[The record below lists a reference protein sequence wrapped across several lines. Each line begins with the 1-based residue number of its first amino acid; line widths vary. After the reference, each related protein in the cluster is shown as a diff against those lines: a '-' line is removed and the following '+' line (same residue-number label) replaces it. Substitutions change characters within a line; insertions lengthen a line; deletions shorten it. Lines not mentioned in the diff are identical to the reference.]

1 MDKRKY
7 SGLYSAKK
15 RNLWHFFI
23 MYAKS
28 YLFINIT
35 SYNNKL
41 KTVAYP
47 PLKELKVGQKMTNY
61 VIPIMVYTTYTK
73 LLNIY
78 ESKIIFQP
86 DGTV

>member
-1 MDKRKY
+1 
-7 SGLYSAKK
+7 
-15 RNLWHFFI
+15 

-61 VIPIMVYTTYTK
+61 VIPIWCTQHTQNYLTFTSRK
-73 LLNIY
+73 LSFNQMAQY
-78 ESKIIFQP
+78 EVLKSKEKEIN
-86 DGTV
+86 GTNL